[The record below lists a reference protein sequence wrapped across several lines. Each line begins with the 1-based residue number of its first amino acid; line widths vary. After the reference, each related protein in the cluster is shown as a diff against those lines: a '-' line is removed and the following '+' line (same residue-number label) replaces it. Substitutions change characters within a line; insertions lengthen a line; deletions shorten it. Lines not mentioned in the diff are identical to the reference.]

1 MVAITAPI
9 LAKAPQLR
17 PLNILT
23 DLPVVADLVET
34 CFAGTLDAEGQ
45 RYIQQM
51 RRAGNDGYFLRW
63 AANAMDTVSMPLSGY
78 VWEENREVVGNV
90 SLVPFK
96 REGRKIYLIANV
108 AVRPDYRRK
117 GIGRALTVS
126 AMQHARQRHA
136 QATWLHV
143 REDNPG
149 AAALYA
155 SLGFRE
161 RVRRTLW
168 QAAPGRSLGPL
179 GAGITITSRQ
189 ARDWPQQEAWM
200 RQLYPD
206 ELAWYQPIPWLSL
219 RPGLGPSLY
228 RFFLEYETRQW
239 AARVDGGQLLGV
251 LAWQPSVGHADRL
264 WAAALLEGGEG
275 ALTALLLHARHTLSW
290 QKNLTLELPAGQ
302 AQEAILAA
310 GFEPL
315 RTLIWMQADET
326 PLPESRKSL

>member
-1 MVAITAPI
+1 MSVITTPI
-9 LAKAPQLR
+9 LARIPQLR

-23 DLPVVADLVET
+23 DLPLVADLVES
-34 CFAGTLDAEGQ
+34 CFAGTLDPEGY

-51 RRAGNDGYFLRW
+51 RRAGNDSYFMRW

-78 VWEENREVVGNV
+78 VWEENHEVVGNV

-96 REGRKIYLIANV
+96 RGGKKVYLIANV

-117 GIGRALTVS
+117 GIGRALTMS
-126 AMQHARQRHA
+126 AMQHTRQRHA

-143 REDNPG
+143 RDDNPG
-149 AAALYA
+149 AVRLYA

-161 RVRRTLW
+161 RARRTLW
-168 QAAPGRSLGPL
+168 QAAPDRSLGPL
-179 GAGITITSRQ
+179 GAGTMITSRKT
-189 ARDWPQQEAWM
+189 RDWLQQEAWL

-206 ELAWYQPIPWLSL
+206 ILAWYQPIPWLSL

-239 AARVDGGQLLGV
+239 AARLDEGQLLGV
-251 LAWQPSVGHADRL
+251 LAWQPTMEHADRL
-264 WAAALLEGGEG
+264 WAAAPLDGGEG

-290 QKNLTLELPAGQ
+290 QKNLTLEMPAGQ
-302 AQEAILAA
+302 AQEAIQAA
-310 GFEPL
+310 GFKPV

-326 PLPESRKSL
+326 LLPESRKSQ

>member
-108 AVRPDYRRK
+108 AVRLDYRRK
-117 GIGRALTVS
+117 GIGRTLTVS

-143 REDNPG
+143 RDDNPG

-168 QAAPGRSLGPL
+168 QAAPDRSLDPH

-206 ELAWYQPIPWLSL
+206 ELAWYQSIPWLSL
-219 RPGLGPSLY
+219 RPGVGPSLY

-239 AARVDGGQLLGV
+239 AARMDGGQLLGV
-251 LAWQPSVGHADRL
+251 LAWQPSEGQADRL
-264 WAAALLEGGEG
+264 WAAAPLEGGGG
-275 ALTALLLHARHTLSW
+275 ALTALLLHARRTLTW

-310 GFEPL
+310 GFKPI

-326 PLPESRKSL
+326 PLPDSRKSP

>member
-23 DLPVVADLVET
+23 DLPVVADLVES

-108 AVRPDYRRK
+108 AVRLDYRRK
-117 GIGRALTVS
+117 GIGRTLTVS

-143 REDNPG
+143 RDDNPG

-168 QAAPGRSLGPL
+168 QAAPDRSLDPH
-179 GAGITITSRQ
+179 GAGITITSRRRATGRSKRPGCGSSIQ
-189 ARDWPQQEAWM
+189 MNWPGINQFHGCRCAPVWGLPSTAFSWSTRRASGLPAWM
-200 RQLYPD
+200 AASCWVCWPGNH
-206 ELAWYQPIPWLSL
+206 L
-219 RPGLGPSLY
+219 RGKLTGSG
-228 RFFLEYETRQW
+228 R
-239 AARVDGGQLLGV
+239 LLRSKV
-251 LAWQPSVGHADRL
+251 EEVR
-264 WAAALLEGGEG
+264 
-275 ALTALLLHARHTLSW
+275 
-290 QKNLTLELPAGQ
+290 
-302 AQEAILAA
+302 
-310 GFEPL
+310 
-315 RTLIWMQADET
+315 
-326 PLPESRKSL
+326 

>member
-23 DLPVVADLVET
+23 DLPLVADLVET

-108 AVRPDYRRK
+108 AVHPDYRRK

-143 REDNPG
+143 RDDNPG

-155 SLGFRE
+155 SLGFRK

-168 QAAPGRSLGPL
+168 QAVPDRSLGPL

-206 ELAWYQPIPWLSL
+206 ELAWYQSVPWLSL
-219 RPGLGPSLY
+219 RPGLGSSLY
-228 RFFLEYETRQW
+228 RFFQEYETRQW
-239 AARVDGGQLLGV
+239 AARMDGGQLLGV
-251 LAWQPSVGHADRL
+251 LAWQPSEGQADRL
-264 WAAALLEGGEG
+264 WAAAPLESGGC

-302 AQEAILAA
+302 AREAILAA
-310 GFEPL
+310 GFKPL

-326 PLPESRKSL
+326 PLTESRKSL

>member
-1 MVAITAPI
+1 MVTITAPI

-17 PLNILT
+17 PLNILA

-126 AMQHARQRHA
+126 AMQHARQRQA

-143 REDNPG
+143 RDDNPG

-168 QAAPGRSLGPL
+168 QAAPDRSLDPL

-206 ELAWYQPIPWLSL
+206 ELGWYQSIPWLSL
-219 RPGLGPSLY
+219 RPGVVSSLY
-228 RFFLEYETRQW
+228 RFFLEYEMRQW
-239 AARVDGGQLLGV
+239 AARMDSGQLLGV
-251 LAWQPSVGHADRL
+251 LTWQPSEGQADRL
-264 WAAALLEGGEG
+264 WAAAPLEGGEG

-302 AQEAILAA
+302 AQEAIMAA
-310 GFEPL
+310 GFKPI

>member
-1 MVAITAPI
+1 MAAIATPL
-9 LAKAPQLR
+9 LARIPQLR

-23 DLPVVADLVET
+23 DLPLVADLVES
-34 CFAGTLDAEGQ
+34 CFAGTLDTEGH

-51 RRAGNDGYFLRW
+51 RRAGNDSYFLRW

-143 REDNPG
+143 RADNPG

-168 QAAPGRSLGPL
+168 QAAPDRSLGPL

-200 RQLYPD
+200 QQLYPD
-206 ELAWYQPIPWLSL
+206 MLVWYRPIPWLSL

-228 RFFLEYETRQW
+228 RLFLDYETRQW

-251 LAWQPSVGHADRL
+251 LAWQPTPGYADRL
-264 WAAALLEGGEG
+264 WAAAPLEGNES
-275 ALTALLLHARHTLSW
+275 ALTTLLLHTRRAFSWRRTLV
-290 QKNLTLELPAGQ
+290 LDYPAGQ
-302 AQEAILAA
+302 AVEAITAA
-310 GFEPL
+310 GFKPL
-315 RTLIWMQADET
+315 CTLIWMQADET
-326 PLPESRKSL
+326 SASRERK

>member
-1 MVAITAPI
+1 MAAIATPL
-9 LAKAPQLR
+9 LARIPQLR

-23 DLPVVADLVET
+23 DLPLVADLVES
-34 CFAGTLDAEGQ
+34 CFAGTLDTEGH

-51 RRAGNDGYFLRW
+51 KRAGNDSYFLRW

-108 AVRPDYRRK
+108 AVRSDYRRQ
-117 GIGRALTVS
+117 GIAHTLTAT
-126 AMQHARQRHA
+126 AMQHARQRGA
-136 QATWLHV
+136 AAIWLHT
-143 REDNPG
+143 RDDNPG

-168 QAAPGRSLGPL
+168 QAAPDRSLGPL

-200 RQLYPD
+200 LQLYPD
-206 ELAWYQPIPWLSL
+206 MLVWYQPIPWLSL
-219 RPGLGPSLY
+219 RPGLGPSIY

-251 LAWQPSVGHADRL
+251 LAWQPIPGYADRL
-264 WAAALLEGGEG
+264 WAAAPLEGGEG
-275 ALTALLLHARHTLSW
+275 ALTALLLHARRTLTW
-290 QKNLTLELPAGQ
+290 QKNLTLELPADQ

-310 GFEPL
+310 GFKPI

-326 PLPESRKSL
+326 SASRERK

>member
-34 CFAGTLDAEGQ
+34 CFAGTMDAEGQ

-155 SLGFRE
+155 SLGFCE

-168 QAAPGRSLGPL
+168 QAAPNRSLGPL
-179 GAGITITSRQ
+179 DARITITSRQ
-189 ARDWPQQEAWM
+189 ARDWPQQETWM
-200 RQLYPD
+200 MRLYPD
-206 ELAWYQPIPWLSL
+206 ILAWYQPIPWLSL
-219 RPGLGPSLY
+219 RPGLGTSLY

-251 LAWQPSVGHADRL
+251 LAWQPSMGHADRL
-264 WAAALLEGGEG
+264 WAAAPLEGGEG
-275 ALTALLLHARHTLSW
+275 ALTALLLHARHTLAG
-290 QKNLTLELPAGQ
+290 QNNLTLELPAGQ

>member
-1 MVAITAPI
+1 
-9 LAKAPQLR
+9 
-17 PLNILT
+17 
-23 DLPVVADLVET
+23 
-34 CFAGTLDAEGQ
+34 
-45 RYIQQM
+45 
-51 RRAGNDGYFLRW
+51 
-63 AANAMDTVSMPLSGY
+63 MDTVSMPLSGY

-117 GIGRALTVS
+117 GIGRALTLS

-143 REDNPG
+143 RDDNPG

-155 SLGFRE
+155 RLGFRE
-161 RVRRTLW
+161 RLRRTTW
-168 QAAPGRSLGPL
+168 QAAPGRSLGPA

-189 ARDWPQQEAWM
+189 AHDWPQQETWM
-200 RQLYPD
+200 RRLYPD
-206 ELAWYQPIPWLSL
+206 ILAWYQPIPWLSL
-219 RPGLGPSLY
+219 RPGLGPSIY

-251 LAWQPSVGHADRL
+251 LAWQPSMGHADRL
-264 WAAALLEGGEG
+264 WAAAPLEGGEG

-310 GFEPL
+310 GFKPI